1 MQFIEDLLTF
11 WSEHHQQACWSLS
24 SHHTYTFNAL
34 AEEAHVFTQI
44 LTIYEITY
52 TSVVDEDDVQITIY
66 WN

>member
-11 WSEHHQQACWSLS
+11 WSEHHVQASWSHTG
-24 SHHTYTFNAL
+24 HHTFTFNAL

-44 LTIYEITY
+44 LRIYEVTY
-52 TSVVDEDDVQITIY
+52 TSVVDEGYVQITIY

>member
-1 MQFIEDLLTF
+1 MAAPYLYIPTLFP
-11 WSEHHQQACWSLS
+11 
-24 SHHTYTFNAL
+24 SHDPGHPTYTFNAL